1 MTTENLGLILT
12 PSEEWETKKYRDFI
26 EELAGSQETSTLNVI
41 DQNIGDLKQT
51 LEVLETQLSS
61 I

>member
-26 EELAGSQETSTLNVI
+26 EELAGSQESSTLNVI
-41 DQNIGDLKQT
+41 DKNIGDLNRVLDE
-51 LEVLETQLSS
+51 LEAQLSS

>member
-12 PSEEWETKKYRDFI
+12 PSEEWGTKKYRDFI
-26 EELAGSQETSTLNVI
+26 EELAGSEDTSTLNVI
-41 DQNIGDLKQT
+41 FKNIGDLLKG
-51 LEVLETQLSS
+51 LKNLETQLST